1 MGPEGPRGEQGSRGE
16 QGPARPRGMKGD
28 TGCPGR
34 GTSWFGWAYQ
44 VYRIDA
50 TNVANIELVPNIT
63 YVSSTVWTYI
73 VDDDIVINGW
83 YFVNYS
89 ATELPEHLKS
99 GGIPPFFRVR
109 P

>member
-1 MGPEGPRGEQGSRGE
+1 MFW
-16 QGPARPRGMKGD
+16 A
-28 TGCPGR
+28 C

-44 VYRIDA
+44 VYRIDT

-83 YFVNYS
+83 YFDRVGDGFCRRPL
-89 ATELPEHLKS
+89 T
-99 GGIPPFFRVR
+99 PPDMRFRIR
-109 P
+109 RFS

>member
-1 MGPEGPRGEQGSRGE
+1 MSW
-16 QGPARPRGMKGD
+16 A
-28 TGCPGR
+28 C

-44 VYRIDA
+44 VYRIDT

-89 ATELPEHLKS
+89 ATELPEHLKFYFNLS
-99 GGIPPFFRVR
+99 LLLVSTRTGQSEPSEIS
-109 P
+109 

>member
-1 MGPEGPRGEQGSRGE
+1 MSW
-16 QGPARPRGMKGD
+16 A
-28 TGCPGR
+28 C

-44 VYRIDA
+44 VYRIDT

-83 YFVNYS
+83 YFLNNMYYIWLCFKLFS
-89 ATELPEHLKS
+89 KNN
-99 GGIPPFFRVR
+99 
-109 P
+109 